1 MHDELGQKV
10 LLEESILIDPDDEN
24 KGRIL
29 LLLINRPDKLNALN
43 KFVSSELKEAA
54 TRIMKDDT
62 IRVVI
67 FGGSAPNVPLEGKK
81 SKPHSFIA
89 GADISEFKNKKSEE
103 IFEIFSNNCW
113 EAIWNIEKPTIAMI
127 DGFALGGGCE
137 LAMSCDIRIATDR
150 SIFGQPEINLG
161 LIPGGG
167 GTQRLTHLVGYGK
180 SMELILSGKFIDA
193 EEAYSF
199 GLINHICKPDELKE
213 KTLELATLIGS
224 KSSHTLN
231 VAKKAVRMALN
242 SPIDAGILKELRVF
256 SDLFDTEDKEIGVNA
271 FLQKEKPQWKG
282 K

>member
-1 MHDELGQKV
+1 MNEELNQNF
-10 LLEESILIDPDDEN
+10 LLEESFFIDSSDQSQ
-24 KGRIL
+24 GRIL

-43 KFVSSELKEAA
+43 ENVTRELKNAA
-54 TRIMKDDT
+54 KRVMKDDS

-67 FGGSAPNVPLEGKK
+67 FGGASPSIPSEGKK
-81 SKPHSFIA
+81 SKPNSFVA

-103 IFEIFSNNCW
+103 IFDIFSDNCW

-137 LAMSCDIRIATDR
+137 LAMSCDIRIASDR
-150 SIFGQPEINLG
+150 SVFGQPEINVG

-180 SMELILSGKFIDA
+180 SLELILSGKFINSD
-193 EEAYSF
+193 EAYSF
-199 GLINHICKPDELKE
+199 GLINHVCKPDELKQ

-224 KSSHTLN
+224 KSRHTLDI
-231 VAKKAVRMALN
+231 AKKAVRIALN
-242 SPIDAGILKELRVF
+242 TPIDEGISKELKLF

-271 FLQKEKPQWKG
+271 FLEKKKPKWKG
-282 K
+282 R

>member
-1 MHDELGQKV
+1 MHEELGQNV
-10 LLEESILIDPDDEN
+10 LLEESILIDPNDEK

-43 KFVSSELKEAA
+43 KYVSSELKEVAK
-54 TRIMKDDT
+54 RVMEDDT

-67 FGGSAPNVPLEGKK
+67 FGGSAPKPPLEGKK
-81 SKPHSFIA
+81 SKPYSFVA
-89 GADISEFKNKKSEE
+89 GADISEFKDKRSEE

-137 LAMSCDIRIATDR
+137 LAMSCDIRIATGR

-180 SMELILSGKFIDA
+180 SLELILSGKFIDA

-199 GLINHICKPDELKE
+199 GLINHICNPERLKE
-213 KTLELATLIGS
+213 KTIELATLIGS

-231 VAKKAVRMALN
+231 IAKKAVRVALN
-242 SPIDAGILKELRVF
+242 TPIDEGILKELRVF

-271 FLQKEKPQWKG
+271 FLERKTPQWKG
-282 K
+282 R